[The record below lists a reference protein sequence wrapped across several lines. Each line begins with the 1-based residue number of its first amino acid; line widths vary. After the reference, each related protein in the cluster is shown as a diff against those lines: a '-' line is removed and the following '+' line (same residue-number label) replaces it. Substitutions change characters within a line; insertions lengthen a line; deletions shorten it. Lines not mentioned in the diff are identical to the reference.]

1 MSNTSIATVRKDQV
15 TVLKSMIDRAEPRPL
30 NATDRCDRCGAAA
43 QSVFHFTFGENP
55 LMFCGYHTRMHLDV
69 LLDKLPVSFWIDKD
83 QLFAVSAL
91 AIPEVSRRKSG
102 DGLTDA

>member
-15 TVLKSMIDRAEPRPL
+15 IVLKSMIDRAEPRPL
-30 NATDRCDRCGAAA
+30 KATDRCDRCGAAA
-43 QSVFHFTFGENP
+43 QSTFHFEFAENP

-69 LLDKLPVSFWIDKD
+69 LLDKLPVSFWIDKQ

-91 AIPEVSRRKSG
+91 DVPEVSRLKSG